1 LSKLCAV
8 TELTFS
14 DPEITIV
21 DTAKKRRKDLL
32 SAWVRGSVLL
42 LPLLLASPSKAYG
55 YVDPGSGSYVYQA
68 IYAAC
73 IGGVFYF
80 RKFLVRI
87 FGKRNK

>member
-1 LSKLCAV
+1 MIGA
-8 TELTFS
+8 EN
-14 DPEITIV
+14 
-21 DTAKKRRKDLL
+21 KRLRHWLPG
-32 SAWVRGSVLL
+32 WVKGSLLL

-73 IGGVFYF
+73 IGGAFYF
-80 RKFLVRI
+80 RKFLGRI

>member
-1 LSKLCAV
+1 MTGAG
-8 TELTFS
+8 T
-14 DPEITIV
+14 
-21 DTAKKRRKDLL
+21 KRLRSLL
-32 SAWVRGSVLL
+32 LGWVEGSLLL

-80 RKFLVRI
+80 RKFLGRI

>member
-1 LSKLCAV
+1 MTGAV
-8 TELTFS
+8 N
-14 DPEITIV
+14 
-21 DTAKKRRKDLL
+21 KRLRGLL
-32 SAWVRGSVLL
+32 PGYVKGSLLL

-73 IGGVFYF
+73 IGGAFYF
-80 RKFLVRI
+80 RKFLGRI

>member
-1 LSKLCAV
+1 MTRAV
-8 TELTFS
+8 
-14 DPEITIV
+14 
-21 DTAKKRRKDLL
+21 KKRLTYLL
-32 SAWVRGSVLL
+32 FGWAKASFLL

-80 RKFLVRI
+80 RKFLGRI

>member
-1 LSKLCAV
+1 MLNAV
-8 TELTFS
+8 EERF
-14 DPEITIV
+14 
-21 DTAKKRRKDLL
+21 RGLL
-32 SAWVRGSVLL
+32 PGLVKGSLVL

-55 YVDPGSGSYVYQA
+55 YVDPGSGSFVYQA

-80 RKFLVRI
+80 RKFLGRI

>member
-1 LSKLCAV
+1 MLNAV
-8 TELTFS
+8 KE
-14 DPEITIV
+14 
-21 DTAKKRRKDLL
+21 RCRGLL
-32 SAWVRGSVLL
+32 PGLVKGSLVL

-55 YVDPGSGSYVYQA
+55 YVDPGSGSFVYQA

-80 RKFLVRI
+80 RKFLGRI

>member
-1 LSKLCAV
+1 MLYV
-8 TELTFS
+8 G
-14 DPEITIV
+14 
-21 DTAKKRRKDLL
+21 KKRLGAFLPGLVK
-32 SAWVRGSVLL
+32 GGLL
-42 LPLLLASPSKAYG
+42 LVPLLLATPSKAYA

-80 RKFLVRI
+80 RKFLGRV

>member
-1 LSKLCAV
+1 MTGAV
-8 TELTFS
+8 N
-14 DPEITIV
+14 
-21 DTAKKRRKDLL
+21 KRLRGLL
-32 SAWVRGSVLL
+32 HGYLKGSLLL

-73 IGGVFYF
+73 IGGAFYF
-80 RKFLVRI
+80 RKFLGRI

>member
-1 LSKLCAV
+1 MTRAV
-8 TELTFS
+8 TKRLRYLLFGW
-14 DPEITIV
+14 
-21 DTAKKRRKDLL
+21 AKA
-32 SAWVRGSVLL
+32 SFLL

-80 RKFLVRI
+80 RKFLGRI

>member
-1 LSKLCAV
+1 MID
-8 TELTFS
+8 E
-14 DPEITIV
+14 
-21 DTAKKRRKDLL
+21 AKKRLMRSLP
-32 SAWVRGSVLL
+32 AWVKGSLLL

-73 IGGVFYF
+73 IGGAFYF
-80 RKFLVRI
+80 RKFLGRI